1 MRCASYDGNVLDGSN
16 RCVRRTDYGRTFMA
30 VAVVRKQT
38 SVVSPLYRRGVVQA
52 DLSCLMCGRMVG
64 QVVDGRIV
72 HHSGCGGQ
80 LRVERGMLR
89 CCGCG
94 GSVYREPVSSLT
106 AR

>member
-1 MRCASYDGNVLDGSN
+1 
-16 RCVRRTDYGRTFMA
+16 MA
-30 VAVVRKQT
+30 VALVDSRATVA
-38 SVVSPLYRRGVVQA
+38 SPLRRRGVVQA

-64 QVVDGRIV
+64 QVIDGRVV
-72 HHSGCGGQ
+72 HRAGCGGQ

-94 GSVYREPVSSLT
+94 GSVYREPVSPLT

>member
-1 MRCASYDGNVLDGSN
+1 
-16 RCVRRTDYGRTFMA
+16 MA
-30 VAVVRKQT
+30 VAVAQT
-38 SVVSPLYRRGVVQA
+38 AVVSPLRRKGIVQA

-64 QVVDGRIV
+64 QVIDGRVI
-72 HHSGCGGQ
+72 HRAGCGGQ

-94 GSVYREPVSSLT
+94 GSVYREPVSPLT

>member
-1 MRCASYDGNVLDGSN
+1 
-16 RCVRRTDYGRTFMA
+16 MA
-30 VAVVRKQT
+30 VAAVKNQT
-38 SVVSPLYRRGVVQA
+38 ANVTSIRGRGSVVQA
-52 DLSCLMCGRMVG
+52 DLSCMMCGRLVG

-72 HHSGCGGQ
+72 HRDGCGRQ

-94 GSVYREPVSSLT
+94 GSVYREPVSPLT